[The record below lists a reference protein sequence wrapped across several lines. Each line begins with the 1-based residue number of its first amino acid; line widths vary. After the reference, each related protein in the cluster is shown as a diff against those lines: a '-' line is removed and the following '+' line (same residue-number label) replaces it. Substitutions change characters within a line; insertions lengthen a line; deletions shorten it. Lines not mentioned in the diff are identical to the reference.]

1 MFHRANNSGSID
13 QFRNGINKYR
23 APFWIP
29 ASNFYLVALVV
40 AVAVFLLLLSILHDG
55 VDDLPWIMAVVGL
68 VLTLGVAVFVREV
81 VLRNARQRFISA
93 KRLDKSVR
101 HIAKRKENR
110 RDPGKLTLERNEVI
124 LREIRKKSDAAKV
137 LGKVSE
143 AHKEVVDLSEE
154 YLAVAGDELG
164 RAGPGSPRIPAIRKG
179 RGMASDRHRYHMLKW
194 AEIEARS
201 LTQEAKTRDKVS
213 EKIDTAQKAL
223 AVVDHALRSY
233 PNESSLVD
241 SQEVLQGFL
250 TSIRVSTS
258 IEKAERAF
266 FKGNHKR
273 AISLY
278 QDALFDLK
286 RFDIPNP
293 DRERVAV
300 KIDFEISRIKELLKR
315 S

>member
-1 MFHRANNSGSID
+1 MH
-13 QFRNGINKYR
+13 QLRNGANKYR

-29 ASNFYLVALVV
+29 ASNFYLLAFVLG
-40 AVAVFLLLLSILHDG
+40 VAVFFLLLSILHDG
-55 VDDLPWIMAVVGL
+55 IDDLPWIMAVVGL
-68 VLTLGVAVFVREV
+68 ILTLGIAVFIREV
-81 VLRNARQRFISA
+81 VLRNARERFISA

-101 HIAKRKENR
+101 YIVKRKENK
-110 RDPGKLTLERNEVI
+110 RDPAKLTLERNRVI
-124 LREIRKKSDAAKV
+124 LNEIRKKSDAAKV

-143 AHKEVVDLSEE
+143 AHKEVVDLCEE
-154 YLAVAGDELG
+154 YLTVAANELAK
-164 RAGPGSPRIPAIRKG
+164 AGAGSPRIPAIRKG
-179 RGMASDRHRYHMLKW
+179 SGMASDRHRYHMLKW

-201 LTQEAKTRDKVS
+201 LTQEAKARDKVS
-213 EKIDTAQKAL
+213 EKLDTAQKAL
-223 AVVDHALRSY
+223 GVVDHALRSY
-233 PNESSLVD
+233 PDESNLVD

-250 TSIRVSTS
+250 TSIRVSNS

-273 AISLY
+273 AIGLY

-293 DRERVAV
+293 DRERVAG
-300 KIDFEISRIKELLKR
+300 KIDLEICKIKELQKR

>member
-1 MFHRANNSGSID
+1 MFQRANNPGSID
-13 QFRNGINKYR
+13 QFRNSMNEYR
-23 APFWIP
+23 VPFWIP
-29 ASNFYLVALVV
+29 ASNFYLVALVIG
-40 AVAVFLLLLSILHDG
+40 VAVFLLLLSILHDG

-68 VLTLGVAVFVREV
+68 VLTLGIAVFVREV
-81 VLRNARQRFISA
+81 VLRNARERFISA

-101 HIAKRKENR
+101 HIVKRKENR
-110 RDPGKLTLERNEVI
+110 RDPAKLTLEKNEVI

-143 AHKEVVDLSEE
+143 AHKEVVDLSEQ
-154 YLAVAGDELG
+154 YLAVAENELAK
-164 RAGPGSPRIPAIRKG
+164 AGAGSPRIPAIRKG
-179 RGMASDRHRYHMLKW
+179 RALASDRHRYHMLRW

-223 AVVDHALRSY
+223 GVVDHALKSY
-233 PNESSLVD
+233 PDESSLID

-250 TSIRVSTS
+250 TSIRVSNS

-278 QDALFDLK
+278 KDALFDLK
-286 RFDIPNP
+286 RFDFPNP
-293 DRERVAV
+293 DRERIAG
-300 KIDFEISRIKELLKR
+300 KIDLEISRIKELQER
-315 S
+315 G

>member
-13 QFRNGINKYR
+13 QFRNGINKDQ

-29 ASNFYLVALVV
+29 ASNFYLVAFVV
-40 AVAVFLLLLSILHDG
+40 AVAVFLLLLSILYDG
-55 VDDLPWIMAVVGL
+55 VDDLPWIMAAVGL

-81 VLRNARQRFISA
+81 VLRNARERFISA
-93 KRLDKSVR
+93 KLLDKSVR

-143 AHKEVVDLSEE
+143 AHKEVADLSEE
-154 YLAVAGDELG
+154 YLAVAASELG
-164 RAGPGSPRIPAIRKG
+164 RAGAGSPRIPAIRKG

-233 PNESSLVD
+233 PDESSLVD

-250 TSIRVSTS
+250 TSIRVSNS

-293 DRERVAV
+293 DRERVAG
-300 KIDFEISRIKELLKR
+300 KIDFEINRIKELEKR